1 MVRPHAS
8 EGSKHLAVLF
18 AKTVTTEVLH
28 VAPASASVGRSGQY
42 SVFDALSICFPQ
54 AARGPSRN
62 GVSLVELNKSLEKEG
77 FVRVRFRNPRKARRK
92 KDDAE
97 RASRKWRDPEN
108 QSFYRYGCRRWRDPE
123 DPADFEFLSS
133 VWPQVNEIAPV
144 PCPLAEIL
152 QYLRAAIAADMDSEV
167 IQRKLVS
174 SVAASQATTPSCG
187 SPVSVTSPPQ
197 WDESFG
203 ESEGSEE
210 TVCAEDECWDEV
222 FGKEAATPSTAA
234 SAFDSSAHDMFPTV
248 HNVFFERVASMGFQ
262 RCTSFGL
269 QRCPSGPDFHTFAI
283 GSAEGGDVPTDGLM
297 AAFATSAPAGGA
309 AW

>member
-1 MVRPHAS
+1 MVRPQSS
-8 EGSKHLAVLF
+8 ENSRLLANLF
-18 AKTVTTEVLH
+18 AKTITTEVRG
-28 VAPASASVGRSGQY
+28 VAPASSSVGRSGEH
-42 SVFDALSICFPQ
+42 SIFDALSVCFPT
-54 AARGPSRN
+54 ASRDHSRA
-62 GVSLVELNKSLEKEG
+62 GVSLVELNKALEKDG
-77 FVRVRFRNPRKARRK
+77 FMRVRFRHSRKRGQRS
-92 KDDAE
+92 E
-97 RASRKWRDPEN
+97 QQGGRKWRDPEN

-248 HNVFFERVASMGFQ
+248 HNVFFERVASLGFQ

-269 QRCPSGPDFHTFAI
+269 QRCTSGPDFHTFAI
-283 GSAEGGDVPTDGLM
+283 GSAEAQQDLTAESLMTVFDG
-297 AAFATSAPAGGA
+297 AG
-309 AW
+309 W